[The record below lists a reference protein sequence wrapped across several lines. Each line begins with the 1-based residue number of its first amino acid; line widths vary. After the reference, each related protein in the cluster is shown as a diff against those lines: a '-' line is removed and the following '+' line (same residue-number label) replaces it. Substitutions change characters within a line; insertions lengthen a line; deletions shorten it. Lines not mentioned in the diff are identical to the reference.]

1 MTGHNFVHRFMVV
14 VIASLQFASLAH
26 SATATANVSAEIV
39 SIVQVSVDAST
50 QLLVSSTTGVL
61 VLSIPGGGG
70 SAASTMTLT
79 ASGAVASG
87 SPTTFTASDSAGLAA
102 LITQM
107 TTSGGTLTTS
117 GTLSGTGVQ
126 IVVIQ
131 AAAGSSEGGTVTAIV
146 TYN

>member
-1 MTGHNFVHRFMVV
+1 MCQRLRPLA
-14 VIASLQFASLAH
+14 IAIGLIWALFLQSVLA
-26 SATATANVSAEIV
+26 ATASAQMAAIV
-39 SIVQVSVDAST
+39 ISPAQVSVDAST

-61 VLSIPGGGG
+61 VLRIPGGGG
-70 SAASTMTLT
+70 SATSTMTLA
-79 ASGAVASG
+79 ASGVVASG
-87 SPTTFTASDSAGLAA
+87 SPATFSASDSAGLAA

-107 TTSGGTLTTS
+107 TTSGGTLMTS

-131 AAAGSSEGGTVTAIV
+131 ASAGSSDGGTVTAIV

>member
-1 MTGHNFVHRFMVV
+1 MSHRLLAIAFTVLIEVLFTPSVV
-14 VIASLQFASLAH
+14 AASSTAGINAIVIAP
-26 SATATANVSAEIV
+26 
-39 SIVQVSVDAST
+39 VQVSADTST

-61 VLSIPGGGG
+61 ILSIPGGGG

-87 SPTTFTASDSAGLAA
+87 SPTTFTASDIAGLAA

-131 AAAGSSEGGTVTAIV
+131 AATGSSDGGTVTATV